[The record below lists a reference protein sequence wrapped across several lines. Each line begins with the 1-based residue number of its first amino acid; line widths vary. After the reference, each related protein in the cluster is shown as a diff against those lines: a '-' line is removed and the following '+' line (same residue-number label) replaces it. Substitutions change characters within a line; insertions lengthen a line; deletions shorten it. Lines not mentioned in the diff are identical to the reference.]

1 MPQCLVLAAWGWRD
15 ADSERRST
23 GSHPRGGPVSNDF
36 ECALEP
42 ADHLQPFHST
52 LHESRLRRTTTD
64 PTPAPART
72 AAPIRVQAKAN
83 LKAESLQVMVRRGP
97 T

>member
-64 PTPAPART
+64 PT
-72 AAPIRVQAKAN
+72 IRVQAKAN